1 MVDQQIAE
9 RERVLRQQYEE
20 ERRRLEQ
27 QIAQTRAQAAP
38 APTAPAPAAAT
49 APPPAPVAAASE
61 TPTEPVAPTP
71 VTVVEEPA
79 PSAPAPA
86 EAPTPA
92 APTAGEAPVVRG
104 SLVGP
109 GPGVVAPVLVS
120 RMEPRYPP
128 LARARRLQA
137 EVTVEVL
144 VDENGA
150 VERTRL
156 ARSDTQNVGFNEA
169 AVDAVRGARF
179 RPATKN
185 GVPVKMWKRFTFP
198 FRP

>member
-1 MVDQQIAE
+1 
-9 RERVLRQQYEE
+9 
-20 ERRRLEQ
+20 
-27 QIAQTRAQAAP
+27 
-38 APTAPAPAAAT
+38 
-49 APPPAPVAAASE
+49 
-61 TPTEPVAPTP
+61 
-71 VTVVEEPA
+71 
-79 PSAPAPA
+79 
-86 EAPTPA
+86 
-92 APTAGEAPVVRG
+92 
-104 SLVGP
+104 
-109 GPGVVAPVLVS
+109 
-120 RMEPRYPP
+120 MEPRYPP